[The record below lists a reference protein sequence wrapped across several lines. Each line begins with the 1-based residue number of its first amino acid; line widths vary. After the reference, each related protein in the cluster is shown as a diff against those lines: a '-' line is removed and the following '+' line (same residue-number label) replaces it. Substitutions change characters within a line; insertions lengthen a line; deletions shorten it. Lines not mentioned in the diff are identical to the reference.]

1 MINKHTFAVLILLH
15 LSVWTFGADSWIR
28 INQLGYL
35 PNAEKKAILLSE
47 TALKIESFTI
57 HDALTNEQCAIIHTV
72 KSWGSFDK
80 FNSTYILDFSS
91 FKAEG
96 AYYIKIN
103 NIYSPTLFINKNIF
117 VGSTDKLINYMQLQR
132 FGGDVSG
139 GWWYDGA
146 NKNRNGSINA
156 TAIYQLLF
164 SYSQNPLVFDDKYD
178 DDGKNGPNG
187 IPDIIDEAKWG
198 LDWLVQANY
207 KNGPLSMAGKFV
219 SAFALGAD
227 VLGQFYPAFPEI
239 LSKKAIEVY
248 EFARNQQGITQNLV
262 PETEK
267 KLTEEN
273 WKDDMQLAATQL
285 YFLTYNAAYLQD
297 AVDYGASEPVPQWL
311 FSSCDEPL
319 QFYPYINWS
328 PYLLLQVENPNI
340 KKTFLQNIFITLQ
353 RASLTARDNPFNIGI
368 TFSENSNNKI
378 VALHNLCLVYRHLT
392 KDNTFIEM
400 EESLYNWIFGCNPWG
415 ISMVIGLPE
424 IGHTPVHPHTKTYI
438 ESDKLPVG
446 GLLNGPVS
454 NNCLMKT
461 DTERQIYDGI
471 YERFQTDW
479 AIYRDHVN
487 DYITNQPNIDGTSSL
502 FQLLSARQ
510 ANGEKQD
517 FFDKNIYDKGG
528 INRFNPAK
536 KQITIIF
543 TGHQYADGYSKIRK
557 TLNKN
562 KVKAAFFFSGDF
574 LRKKS
579 NASKVRK
586 LFQEGHYIGPA
597 TNHYVRLADW
607 NNTESSSIRKRAFLL
622 DLKENY
628 GALKKLGIDK
638 QQAPFFNP
646 PFELYNDSISR
657 WCKETG
663 VFLIRS
669 TPGTYANLDYTFP
682 EMRENYYSSKEIF
695 DKIMQVEASKGLNGY
710 ILQFNFGVNPGRKDK
725 FYNSLPALLENLKKA
740 GYEFVDLF
748 TATDV
753 IANPGTMTETKKK
766 KK

>member
-1 MINKHTFAVLILLH
+1 MVNKHTIAVLILIH
-15 LSVWTFGADSWIR
+15 LAVSSFGADSWIR

-35 PNAEKKAILLSE
+35 PNAAKKAVLLSE
-47 TALKIESFTI
+47 KELKIQAFTI
-57 HDALTNEQCAIIHTV
+57 HDALTDEQCAIIQSV
-72 KSWGSFDK
+72 KSHGSFDK

-96 AYYIKIN
+96 AYYIKID

-117 VGSTDKLINYMQLQR
+117 VGSTDKLIDYMHLQR

-156 TAIYQLLF
+156 TAIYQLLY
-164 SYSQNPLVFDDKYD
+164 SYNQNPLVFADRYD
-178 DDGKNGPNG
+178 YFGKDQPNG

-207 KNGPLSMAGKFV
+207 KNGHLSMTGKFV
-219 SAFALGAD
+219 AAFALGAD
-227 VLGQFYPAFPEI
+227 VLSKFYPDFSET
-239 LSKKAIEVY
+239 LSKKAIEIY
-248 EFARNQQGITQNLV
+248 EFVKNQQQITQNLST
-262 PETEK
+262 ETEQY
-267 KLTEEN
+267 LTEEN

-285 YFLTYNAAYLQD
+285 YFLTYNTEYLLD

-311 FSSCDEPL
+311 FSTCDKPL

-328 PYLLLQVENPNI
+328 PILLQQVENPNI

-353 RASLTARDNPFNIGI
+353 RAKLTADDNPFNIGI
-368 TFSENSNNKI
+368 SFTENSNNKI
-378 VALHNLCLVYRHLT
+378 VALHNLCIVYRQLT
-392 KDNTFIEM
+392 KDNTFIEI

-424 IGHTPVHPHTKTYI
+424 IGHTPVHPHSKTYI

-446 GLLNGPVS
+446 GLLNGAIS
-454 NNCLMKT
+454 NQCLMKT
-461 DTERQIYDGI
+461 NTEGQNYVGI

-479 AIYRDHVN
+479 AVYRDHVN
-487 DYITNQPNIDGTSSL
+487 DYITNQPNIDGTSAL

-510 ANGEKQD
+510 TLGEKQD

-528 INRFNPAK
+528 INRFNPEK
-536 KQITIIF
+536 KQIAIIF
-543 TGHQYADGYSKIRK
+543 TGHQYADGYTRIRK
-557 TLNKN
+557 ALNKH
-562 KVKAAFFFSGDF
+562 KVKASFFFSGDF

-579 NASKVRK
+579 NASKVKK
-586 LFQEGHYIGPA
+586 LFTDGHYIGPA
-597 TNHYVRLADW
+597 TNHYVQLADW
-607 NNTESSSIRKRAFLL
+607 NDPESNSIRKKAFLL

-628 GALKKLGIDK
+628 GALKKLGIGK

-657 WCKETG
+657 WCKESG

-669 TPGTYANLDYTFP
+669 TPGTLSNLDYTFP

-695 DKIMQVEASKGLNGY
+695 DKIMLVKTTKGLNGY
-710 ILQFNFGVNPGRKDK
+710 ILQFNFGANPGRKDK
-725 FYNSLPALLENLKKA
+725 FYNNLPALLENLKKA

-753 IANPGTMTETKKK
+753 ITYPVTTTESKKK